1 MARETSLMLSADQ
14 KGKGSG
20 IRTVQVVHARAEK
33 MLPAEKESFVAIPL
47 LPVRAATP
55 GEKGDR
61 VADLDQLKPEGML
74 AVPNWK
80 NSGGM
85 EP

>member
-1 MARETSLMLSADQ
+1 MQKARLRS
-14 KGKGSG
+14 GS
-20 IRTVQVVHARAEK
+20 EK